1 MHALT
6 HTFYQHDSSKNYE
19 NTINNLLNAMPYPY
33 MIKSTKLV
41 NYQVAKTAWLNY
53 INALDGDMD
62 NGFSSLNS
70 EDCTDGK

>member
-1 MHALT
+1 
-6 HTFYQHDSSKNYE
+6 
-19 NTINNLLNAMPYPY
+19 MPYPY